1 MSTAALRLQ
10 ARAIQN
16 KVTALQAIN
25 INWRFVYFMAFMCSL
40 AMLVIYIFGINA
52 LTQGTYT
59 IKKYNSE
66 VKTLLAENRNLQID
80 ANQTS
85 YLGLTLQKAQEL
97 NFQKSTNITYVH
109 VLQDSLAKAN

>member
-16 KVTALQAIN
+16 KVTVLSAIN
-25 INWRFVYFMAFMCSL
+25 LNWRLIYFMAFMCSL
-40 AMLVIYIFGINA
+40 AMLLLYIFGINA

-59 IKKYNSE
+59 IKNYNKE
-66 VKTLLAENRNLQID
+66 VKSLLAENRNLQID

-85 YLGLTLQKAQEL
+85 YLGLTQQKAQEL

-109 VLQDSLAKAN
+109 VLQDSFAKAD